1 MLCLLVKGENNHIK
15 GMNVMGRRYRR
26 RSNASQIISDS
37 VVIGSRLPWYGALL
51 FGLISF
57 FIFYYVVPHW
67 FFQTH
72 IEEAGSHVSV
82 GAEALNA
89 RGVRLGH
96 YLGIATGAIGLFFSI
111 RNYFCMGMPERSHR
125 GIVAFLARMLGR
137 ELD

>member
-1 MLCLLVKGENNHIK
+1 MQCLLVKGENNHIK

-67 FFQTH
+67 LESRLATAQGT
-72 IEEAGSHVSV
+72 VSYPAV
-82 GAEALNA
+82 EMMYG
-89 RGVRLGH
+89 RGIRLFH
-96 YLGIATGAIGLFFSI
+96 YLGIVTGAVGLFFCV
-111 RNYFCMGMPERSHR
+111 RNYFLMGTLERRHR
-125 GIVAFLARMLGR
+125 GIVALLARMLGR